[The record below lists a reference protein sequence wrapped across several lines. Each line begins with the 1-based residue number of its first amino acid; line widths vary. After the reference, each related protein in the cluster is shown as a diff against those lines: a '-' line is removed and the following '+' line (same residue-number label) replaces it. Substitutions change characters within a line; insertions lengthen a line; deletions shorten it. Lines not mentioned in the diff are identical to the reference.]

1 MVIFLSNGRVP
12 ISNNTVIFVGV
23 QYIYTSWYTQEFALM
38 HVRSA
43 RYTSDIIQRVSKT
56 TRGSFRRVFHFLT
69 CASNLD
75 LIIFH
80 LPRDFSQT
88 FQYLHMF
95 FLYLPN
101 IFLPSLLRNCIFL
114 DFSSQD
120 ETQGRTL
127 GMMIPRH
134 NFLKIWNY
142 CFFETRFFYSHKL
155 LCNNVRNRLK
165 FYL

>member
-101 IFLPSLLRNCIFL
+101 IFLPSLLRNCSSLYIFRFFFAGWNAGKSFGDDDTETQFFKNLELLFFWNEIFL
-114 DFSSQD
+114 F
-120 ETQGRTL
+120 
-127 GMMIPRH
+127 P
-134 NFLKIWNY
+134 
-142 CFFETRFFYSHKL
+142 
-155 LCNNVRNRLK
+155 
-165 FYL
+165 

>member
-101 IFLPSLLRNCIFL
+101 IFLPSLLRNCSSLYIFRFFFAGWNAGKNFG
-114 DFSSQD
+114 DD
-120 ETQGRTL
+120 DTETQ
-127 GMMIPRH
+127 
-134 NFLKIWNY
+134 FLKILNY
-142 CFFETRFFYSHKL
+142 FFETRFFYSHKIL
-155 LCNNVRNRLK
+155 YMQNYCK
-165 FYL
+165 K